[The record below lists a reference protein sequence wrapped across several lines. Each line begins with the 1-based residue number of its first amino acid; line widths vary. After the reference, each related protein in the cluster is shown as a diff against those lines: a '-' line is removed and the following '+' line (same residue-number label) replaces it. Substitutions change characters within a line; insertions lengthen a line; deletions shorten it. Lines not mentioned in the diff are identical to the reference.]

1 MSAPLSTLQ
10 WLVRADEARID
21 AAAIP
26 DPQARRMMLLMAVG
40 YERMAEHAASL
51 ERLGLP
57 HEVPQADFHLRLRGS
72 QGTPRSS
79 W

>member
-1 MSAPLSTLQ
+1 MQ

-57 HEVPQADFHLRLRGS
+57 HQVPQADFRLSLRGFR
-72 QGTPRSS
+72 GTPRGG